1 MKKIEKRAIMCLLL
15 AGVLVVGLGIF
26 CFRLVTDGDDWATYS
41 ANKSIYSDNG
51 KLAAGTL
58 YDSTGTE
65 LMSNTEGKM
74 TFNDDY
80 GIRTATVHLTGDTS
94 GNIATGANIVYPDK
108 LAGYNLIT
116 GTYSLSGQGRDV
128 NLTIDAEICKT
139 ADEALAG
146 RSGTVGVYN
155 YQTGE
160 IICLVSSPNY
170 DPYDPPTLDA
180 DDTSGIYINRFF
192 SASFSPGSIFKLV
205 TAAASIES
213 KDNYASWTY
222 ECTGSI
228 DYGSGDEVTCMD
240 DHGTVDLKQ
249 ALADSCNCYFG
260 KLTEELGAK
269 VMRDYVDKTG
279 LTKNRKIDGIT
290 TAAGSFEFPES
301 GVNLAWS
308 GIGQYK
314 DLVNPC
320 TMMMY
325 MGAIAND
332 GQAVKP
338 RLIEDVSFAMTGLPA
353 SLPGKSRDISMIEE
367 ETANILKDMMSYN
380 VEDNYGTYNFPDLKI
395 CAKSGTA
402 EVGAD
407 DTPNAW
413 FSGFLDDE
421 EHPYAFIVLVEKGGF
436 GSSVAG
442 TVANTVLQEIVE
454 KY

>member
-41 ANKSIYSDNG
+41 ANKNIYNDKG
-51 KLAAGTL
+51 KLTAGTL
-58 YDSTGTE
+58 YDRNGTL
-65 LMSNTEGKM
+65 LMSNTSGEM
-74 TFNDDY
+74 SFNEEYD
-80 GIRTATVHLTGDTS
+80 IRTATVHLTGDPS
-94 GNIATGANIVYPDK
+94 GNISTGANKVYPDK

-116 GTYSLSGQGRDV
+116 GTYSLSGQGRNV
-128 NLTIDAEICKT
+128 NLTVDAEICET
-139 ADEALAG
+139 ADEALYG

-170 DPYDPPTLDA
+170 DPYDPPELDA

-205 TAAASIES
+205 TAAAAIEN
-213 KDNYASWTY
+213 KDNYSSWTV
-222 ECTGSI
+222 ECEGSI
-228 DYGSGDEVTCMD
+228 DYGSGDKVTCMGN
-240 DHGTVDLKQ
+240 HGEVSLKQ

-260 KLTEELGAK
+260 KLAEELGPEI
-269 VMRDYVDKTG
+269 MSEYVDKAG
-279 LTKNRKIDGIT
+279 LTKNRKIDGVT
-290 TAAGSFEFPES
+290 TAAGSFEFPDS
-301 GVNLAWS
+301 GVNLAWA
-308 GIGQYK
+308 GIGQHK

-325 MGAIAND
+325 MGAIANG

-338 RLIEDVSFAMTGLPA
+338 RLIEGVRFTTFDLPA
-353 SLPGKSRDISMIEE
+353 SLPAKSRDISMIDEG
-367 ETANILKDMMSYN
+367 TADILKDMMAYN

-402 EVGAD
+402 EVGEGQ
-407 DTPNAW
+407 TPNAW
-413 FSGFLDDE
+413 FAGFLDDE
-421 EHPYAFIVLVEKGGF
+421 EHPYAFIVLVENGGS

-442 TVANTVLQEIVE
+442 SVANKVLQEVVE

>member
-1 MKKIEKRAIMCLLL
+1 MCLLL

-41 ANKSIYSDNG
+41 ANKSIYNDKG
-51 KLAAGTL
+51 KLTAGTL
-58 YDSTGTE
+58 YDRNGTM
-65 LMSNTEGKM
+65 LMSNTSGEM
-74 TFNDDY
+74 TFNEEYD
-80 GIRTATVHLTGDTS
+80 IRTAAVHLTGDS
-94 GNIATGANIVYPDK
+94 YGNISTGANRVYPDK

-116 GTYSLSGQGRDV
+116 GTYSFSSKGRNV
-128 NLTIDAEICKT
+128 NLAVDAEICEA
-139 ADEALAG
+139 ADEALYG

-170 DPYDPPTLDA
+170 DPYDPPELDE

-205 TAAASIES
+205 TAAASIEN
-213 KDNYASWTY
+213 KDDYASWTVDC
-222 ECTGSI
+222 EGSI

-240 DHGTVDLKQ
+240 DHGEVDLKQ
-249 ALADSCNCYFG
+249 ALSDSCNCYFG
-260 KLTEELGAK
+260 KLAEELGPDI
-269 VMRDYVDKTG
+269 MNEYVDKTG

-301 GVNLAWS
+301 GVNLAWA
-308 GIGQYK
+308 GIGQHK

-325 MGAIAND
+325 MGAIANG

-338 RLIEDVSFAMTGLPA
+338 RLIESVRFTTLDLPA
-353 SLPGKSRDISMIEE
+353 SLPAKSRDISMIEE
-367 ETANILKDMMSYN
+367 NTANILKGMMRYN
-380 VEDNYGTYNFPDLKI
+380 VEDTYGEHNFPDLNI

-407 DTPNAW
+407 QTPNAW
-413 FSGFLDDE
+413 FAGFLDDE
-421 EHPYAFIVLVEKGGF
+421 EHPYAFIVLVEKGGS

-442 TVANTVLQEIVE
+442 SVANKVLQEVVD